1 MNTNPKKVKLI
12 IFSSIMLVMIL
23 LVAVTSSLISIS
35 VNNSNLQKQQAEI
48 QRLENEKKYYEY
60 LNSLDPSLEEYIV
73 TLPGENK

>member
-60 LNSLDPSLEEYIV
+60 LNSLDPSLKEYIV

>member
-1 MNTNPKKVKLI
+1 
-12 IFSSIMLVMIL
+12 MLVMIL

-60 LNSLDPSLEEYIV
+60 LNSLDPSLKEYIV